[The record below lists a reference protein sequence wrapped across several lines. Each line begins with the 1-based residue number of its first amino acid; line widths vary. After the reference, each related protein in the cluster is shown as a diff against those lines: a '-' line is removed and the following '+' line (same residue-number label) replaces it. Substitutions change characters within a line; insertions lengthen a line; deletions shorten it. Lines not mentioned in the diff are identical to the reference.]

1 MLRTRLRSPRQ
12 GHRCASGSCLR
23 GCAPVFRPA
32 TYHRASCSPLHRRA
46 STDLDLHPA
55 HCAIVPLAMGR
66 ESKRITPSIKQGTC
80 ETINVLV
87 VLKVRQIYAPLGSP
101 ETGHHSLARHYPDG
115 GQRFY
120 GSGDSQSW
128 AERPR
133 RQRCWR
139 VVPQRS
145 WSACRSVPSPG
156 WANLN
161 NFFNEP
167 GTPFSGGELVS
178 DPRCI
183 YDKPT
188 DTFFLTALAAC
199 SPAVGCTTTES
210 HIDLVVYNPNSG
222 AAKEYKIDDTFP
234 THPGCPCLGDQ
245 EKIGVDNNA
254 IYLSVDEF
262 EDWAAGGTIEDGA

>member
-66 ESKRITPSIKQGTC
+66 ESKRITSSIKQGTC
-80 ETINVLV
+80 ETINILV

-156 WANLN
+156 WAKPCTSSITDGLCYSQ
-161 NFFNEP
+161 P
-167 GTPFSGGELVS
+167 LRQADCEL
-178 DPRCI
+178 D
-183 YDKPT
+183 
-188 DTFFLTALAAC
+188 
-199 SPAVGCTTTES
+199 
-210 HIDLVVYNPNSG
+210 HNSG
-222 AAKEYKIDDTFP
+222 ALRARGRWSLRAERECRD
-234 THPGCPCLGDQ
+234 
-245 EKIGVDNNA
+245 
-254 IYLSVDEF
+254 
-262 EDWAAGGTIEDGA
+262 AAAQLQRSERHG